1 MLFCGFDLE
10 TPQDDPIHGL
20 QPWRAKT
27 SGATIKTFAAYVED
41 KSFRTAQRMPT
52 KSTCA
57 KMLRRAATYD
67 HVLIGWNVMF
77 DVAWLCAIGLEN
89 DVKNCK
95 WMDAMLLLKRLDPWR
110 AKDHGGVGF
119 GLKEAVAER
128 WPEHAGYGLGD
139 EVTRVPETEDEWL
152 RMLRYNLK
160 DAMFTCLLGREY
172 WDRLS
177 PDERRG
183 AMIEAQTIP
192 DVALSY
198 INGVYINEEAI
209 DPFDRDVKQV
219 IAENLPIFGADMATV
234 RSPKKLG
241 ALLYDTWGYEPVKL
255 SPKGNPATDKESLLK
270 LAIQHP
276 NDPRFKALMAL
287 RKCNTQSSK
296 FIESVRKSI
305 AYHGAPVTRP
315 TPNMSGTYCV
325 PGDVEVLTPS
335 GWTRLDKWTGG
346 DILQVHPD
354 MAMEFLPAE
363 PFYGGIASEMVR
375 IDHPGMKC
383 LFTKEHTI
391 PHLAQKTCEWQV
403 VTAKDLLKR
412 RLFVPVGGTA
422 KLQGQYTESQMMLFA
437 ALQADGWFDVTRF
450 RIRFCFK
457 KQRKI
462 DRIKQLLDANN
473 LRYKENTCAGR
484 TYIVIYKRDIPCWLS
499 PDKKFLGAW
508 IFDTTPDALASFVR
522 ELRYWDGK
530 THEDGGISYTSS
542 VESNADWAHT
552 AALVSGF
559 KARKNKCS
567 GGMYT
572 VHISEDHVRPI
583 ANIIPS
589 SHASLINCHIPVYC
603 TKTITGFW
611 LARSNG
617 TIFVTGNTGRFSYG
631 SFLGKGVKR
640 AQTGIA
646 LHQWERGKVARN
658 LLTAPPG
665 FLLAEFDF
673 SGQEMRLMAIES
685 EDETMLDLFANNGDG
700 HAYMGASIEN
710 MDYNFVREQAET
722 DERAKQARY
731 LGKFANLSLQYRVGI
746 DTMMVRALTQYNLQL
761 WRQKAQHIK
770 NTYLRTYPGVP
781 RYWKE
786 AIRQA
791 SKDGYAFTR
800 GHRRVPLPNLNVYEQ
815 QQTAINFRIQ
825 GTGGDMKSLAIYV
838 CSEFFD
844 PDLVYAWDL
853 HDALF
858 MYVRDDEY
866 AVLKVKNLK
875 EILSNLPYKKAWGWE
890 PQIPLPVDA
899 KIGKTW
905 GSLKGV

>member
-110 AKDHGGVGF
+110 AKDRGGVGF

-183 AMIEAQTIP
+183 AIIEAQTIP

-198 INGVYINEEAI
+198 INGVYINEEAL
-209 DPFDRDVKQV
+209 DPFDHDVKQI

-241 ALLYDTWGYEPVKL
+241 TLLYDTWGYEPVKL

-276 NDPRFKALMAL
+276 HDPRFKALMAL

-315 TPNMSGTYCV
+315 TPNMSGTY
-325 PGDVEVLTPS
+325 
-335 GWTRLDKWTGG
+335 
-346 DILQVHPD
+346 
-354 MAMEFLPAE
+354 
-363 PFYGGIASEMVR
+363 
-375 IDHPGMKC
+375 
-383 LFTKEHTI
+383 
-391 PHLAQKTCEWQV
+391 
-403 VTAKDLLKR
+403 
-412 RLFVPVGGTA
+412 
-422 KLQGQYTESQMMLFA
+422 
-437 ALQADGWFDVTRF
+437 
-450 RIRFCFK
+450 
-457 KQRKI
+457 
-462 DRIKQLLDANN
+462 
-473 LRYKENTCAGR
+473 
-484 TYIVIYKRDIPCWLS
+484 
-499 PDKKFLGAW
+499 
-508 IFDTTPDALASFVR
+508 
-522 ELRYWDGK
+522 
-530 THEDGGISYTSS
+530 
-542 VESNADWAHT
+542 
-552 AALVSGF
+552 
-559 KARKNKCS
+559 
-567 GGMYT
+567 
-572 VHISEDHVRPI
+572 
-583 ANIIPS
+583 
-589 SHASLINCHIPVYC
+589 
-603 TKTITGFW
+603 
-611 LARSNG
+611 
-617 TIFVTGNTGRFSYG
+617 TGRFSYG

-640 AQTGIA
+640 VQTGIA
-646 LHQWERGKVARN
+646 LHQWERGKTARN

-700 HAYMGASIEN
+700 HAFMGASIEN

-800 GHRRVPLPNLNVYEQ
+800 GHRHVPLPDLNIYEQ

-825 GTGGDMKSLAIYV
+825 GTGGDMKSLAICV

-844 PDLVYAWDL
+844 PDMVYAWDL